1 MKNEENRAFYLHVM
15 TDQKTSMEKTLSI
28 KKEYKNKKKI
38 LQHQQC
44 CCCKK
49 AQKIKIPH
57 LAKLPACLPM
67 STRLHKT
74 GCSLFIP
81 CRYFKFSKK
90 PMHSLHLLSTTVVS
104 SLLHIIIKASGEQ
117 MEVNLCYSMQIKVS
131 AAK

>member
-67 STRLHKT
+67 STRLHKNR
-74 GCSLFIP
+74 LFSI
-81 CRYFKFSKK
+81 
-90 PMHSLHLLSTTVVS
+90 HSLQILQVLQKANAQFALIVHYS
-104 SLLHIIIKASGEQ
+104 SEFTFAYYYQSFW
-117 MEVNLCYSMQIKVS
+117 
-131 AAK
+131 